1 MDILAYY
8 IFTFLN
14 LYYYVL
20 IFYII
25 MSWVPAIRDSS
36 FYKLLGM
43 LCDPFFRIFRGWIV
57 IGSID
62 FTPMVGLILYS
73 SLLRFAVG
81 L

>member
-1 MDILAYY
+1 MDLLAYY
-8 IFTFLN
+8 IYSFLS
-14 LYYYVL
+14 LYYYLL

-25 MSWVPAIRDSS
+25 MSWVPAIRESG
-36 FYKLLGM
+36 FYTLLGV

-57 IGSID
+57 FGGMD

-73 SLLRFAVG
+73 TLLRFAVG